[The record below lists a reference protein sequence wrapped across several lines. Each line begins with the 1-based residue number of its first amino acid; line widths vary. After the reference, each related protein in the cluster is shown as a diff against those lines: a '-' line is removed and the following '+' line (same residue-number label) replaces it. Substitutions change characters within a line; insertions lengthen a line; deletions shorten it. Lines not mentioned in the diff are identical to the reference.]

1 MSSDDEL
8 SSNTSSSW
16 DVTCKSL
23 QLAVE
28 GEDSFKF
35 DRSALSSRVVEEGE
49 ATKENEKGEDGIRSG
64 P

>member
-16 DVTCKSL
+16 DVKSL

-35 DRSALSSRVVEEGE
+35 DRSALWSRVVEEGG
-49 ATKENEKGEDGIRSG
+49 ATKEDEKGEDGIRSG